1 MLKVSIIVPIYN
13 VSQYIERC
21 LLSII
26 NQTYQN
32 IEIVLVN
39 DASPDDSILKAQ
51 KIIDQYV
58 GLNVSIV
65 THDKNRG
72 LSAARNT
79 GVKASTGDY
88 LFFLDSDDAIPEN
101 AVMLLIEKV
110 FQYHVDLVV
119 GAIDIV
125 GASSKKYPSLNLSE
139 EKIYYKSEI
148 LNSFLK
154 KEWYEMACNKLIKRD
169 LFFQKDCW
177 FQEGIV
183 HEDNLWSFQVAQC
196 SHSMVVCKQP
206 TYFYHIQPQSI
217 TQKKTERNFDS
228 LCIVI
233 SKILESTDFINN
245 KKTQYLLCTYLWE
258 LKIFCLKSLLKSNLS
273 KDYIRYIYERLRLLY
288 SNKLFYDFKKS
299 TVLKV
304 KENLLKG
311 LYKLYK

>member
-1 MLKVSIIVPIYN
+1 MLKVSIIIPVYN

-21 LLSII
+21 LLSAI

-32 IEIVLVN
+32 IEIILVN

-58 GLNVSIV
+58 GLNVSII

-88 LFFLDSDDAIPEN
+88 LFFLDSDDAISEN
-101 AVMLLIEKV
+101 AVMLLIGKV
-110 FQYHVDLVV
+110 TQYHVDLVV
-119 GAIDIV
+119 GSIDIV

-183 HEDNLWSFQVAQC
+183 HEDNLWSFQIAQC
-196 SHSMVVCKQP
+196 CYSMSICKQS
-206 TYFYHIQPQSI
+206 TYFYYIQPQSI
-217 TQKKTERNFDS
+217 TQKKKERNFDS
-228 LCIVI
+228 LCFII
-233 SKILESTDFINN
+233 RKIIESSNLIREKDSRF
-245 KKTQYLLCTYLWE
+245 LLCYYLWE
-258 LKIFCLKSLLKSNLS
+258 LKIFCLKSLLKSDLS
-273 KDYIRYIYERLRLLY
+273 KNYILKVYRELNFLY
-288 SNKLFYDFKKS
+288 TNKLFREYRRPISILLKDKF
-299 TVLKV
+299 LNCLCKV
-304 KENLLKG
+304 KI
-311 LYKLYK
+311 